1 MKRQSSTQKKS
12 QRGQSLVEVA
22 LFFPIFII
30 LLAGLVEV
38 SQLLITQNRVSSAA
52 RAGTRFASD
61 GGEDSGIVTV
71 VLNNITQTLQTDQG
85 VWDIWSVRATMNPDG
100 NGIEDEDWEFTPY
113 LWHLEYCSGSICR

>member
-1 MKRQSSTQKKS
+1 MMKRQTITQQKS

-61 GGEDSGIVTV
+61 GGEDAGIVTV
-71 VLNNITQTLQTDQG
+71 
-85 VWDIWSVRATMNPDG
+85 
-100 NGIEDEDWEFTPY
+100 FTPGDSREPA
-113 LWHLEYCSGSICR
+113 LSSPSSTRDSGPAFHHWILTHP